1 MDIYIRTQ
9 NKEQLIKIQKDITIT
24 DAKKYKKMFNII
36 DADVMSSEYDK
47 VDGIDIIREIASVE
61 GYLLTTDKLLLG
73 TYKTKKR
80 DELLLTFERLSNIE
94 LLDKLMELNVCKIPE
109 NLEIARIGLHKM
121 RLYVLSI
128 PKDLVEKSKKWLLD
142 NGFSLEVY

>member
-36 DADVMSSEYDK
+36 DVDVMSSEYDK

-73 TYKTKKR
+73 TYKSK
-80 DELLLTFERLSNIE
+80 ER
-94 LLDKLMELNVCKIPE
+94 
-109 NLEIARIGLHKM
+109 A
-121 RLYVLSI
+121 
-128 PKDLVEKSKKWLLD
+128 
-142 NGFSLEVY
+142 LEVLDEIQNKIKGIYLLKPETLVNTSTIEQAKDYYEKLNNIDIITYDNNFTILPINSNVIVYEMSEE